1 MEHAARGQ
9 MRVALHSLG
18 AIRDRWG
25 RGAVHVE
32 RWTAPTGKERLLVRM
47 DPPTAARYARVAQ
60 LAVPRASP
68 GPRSYGSA
76 RRPDRAPRFL
86 TERQAWRAALARAAV
101 PGDVAEIGDVAACY
115 PSIGERALRDAARA
129 GAGDVEPLLH
139 LLRDV
144 WALGVHGI
152 PIGPS
157 ASSYLADA
165 VLSVADVAAGR
176 AGLAPVRWVDDV
188 VFVGSRRTVERASRA
203 WRSTLRELGLVE
215 HDGKRRTT
223 TDVGDVLRTVHA
235 TASTVRGAPHG
246 IIRL

>member
-1 MEHAARGQ
+1 
-9 MRVALHSLG
+9 
-18 AIRDRWG
+18 
-25 RGAVHVE
+25 VHVE

-47 DPPTAARYARVAQ
+47 DPPTAARYARATR

-76 RRPDRAPRFL
+76 RRPDRAPRFVP
-86 TERQAWRAALARAAV
+86 EREAWRSALARAAE

-129 GAGDVEPLLH
+129 GGGDVEPLLRV
-139 LLRDV
+139 LREV

-157 ASSYLADA
+157 PSSYLADA
-165 VLSVADVAAGR
+165 VLSVADVAAER

-188 VFVGSRRTVERASRA
+188 VFVGGRRTVERAARA
-203 WRSTLRELGLVE
+203 WRLTLRELGLVE
-215 HDGKRRTT
+215 HEGKRRTT
-223 TDVGDVLRTVHA
+223 TDARDFTRTVHA
-235 TASTVRGAPHG
+235 TASTAGAAPHG